1 METTQRG
8 LGRER
13 GKTMVRRERK
23 LRNDVIA
30 WVKVRFHGKGSRIG
44 QSIDAL
50 TVNHPNR
57 VNRTFGANEPADIF
71 YRIGSGK
78 DAELRLDEPGDK
90 PYYPVKRRG

>member
-8 LGRER
+8 LCREF
-13 GKTMVRRERK
+13 GKTMVPQQKVLRR
-23 LRNDVIA
+23 DAIA
-30 WVKVRFHGKGSRIG
+30 WVKARFHGKGKRIG
-44 QSIDAL
+44 QSIDGM

-78 DAELRLDEPGDK
+78 DAELRLYERGDS
-90 PYYPVKRRG
+90 PFYPVNRR